1 VKIRSEF
8 EEVPIS
14 GVDLFHFYES
24 AAESIGAEN
33 VFLLES
39 LQGPEIDCQQSVL
52 GVYRLAEIIFTRNSV
67 AVTGEDAVCRH
78 INTVICNALGRDI
91 SMHEPKSLHST
102 DEYWSVLRSLLKAF
116 EQEQGDFR
124 FGYLAS
130 ISYDT
135 GRLIENIVARLPS
148 AGPPLVVLAL
158 FQAHMVVTP
167 EKRAFIAL
175 RHIEGVRPLSV
186 AAVSAMLAGK
196 VPTAE
201 LLDRPPAS
209 VEFTMERHSYIEAAT
224 RALEHIRAGNIYQVQ
239 LGHEIR
245 VQTAMSPTSLYRNL
259 RQNNPSPYMFLAR
272 LADVDLIGASPESY
286 IRLNNGTI
294 SMRPIAGTLSKTS
307 GQAKEEQIAILLESA
322 KENAEHIMLVDLCR
336 NDIGRVCSDKGLMVP
351 ELMIPGEFSN
361 LFHLISTVTGDLRPG
376 SDVVDVLRATF
387 PAGTMVG
394 APKVRAM
401 EVIEELEC
409 SRRGHYAGG
418 LGILG
423 FGNFANMALC
433 IRMATRESDST
444 YRIRASAGIVFDS
457 CPLAEWN
464 ETLVKMNRMYEAL
477 TGEELTA

>member
-8 EEVPIS
+8 EEIPIA
-14 GVDLFHFYES
+14 GVDLFRFYES
-24 AAESIGAEN
+24 AAESLGAEN

-52 GVYRLAEIIFTRNSV
+52 GIHRLAEIILTSDSV
-67 AVTGEDAVCRH
+67 TVAGEDSVCAH
-78 INTVICNALGRDI
+78 INTIICNALDRDI
-91 SMHEPKSLHST
+91 SLHEPKDFHSV
-102 DEYWSVLRSLLKAF
+102 DEYWDVLRSLLRAF
-116 EQEQGDFR
+116 EEEQGDFK
-124 FGYLAS
+124 FGYLSS

-135 GRLIENIVARLPS
+135 GRLIESIPTRLPS
-148 AGPPLVVLAL
+148 DGPPLMVLAL
-158 FQAHMVVTP
+158 FQAHVVVTP
-167 EKRAFIAL
+167 DRRAFIAL
-175 RHIEGVRPLSV
+175 RHIEGVRSLGV
-186 AAVSAMLAGK
+186 AAVSAILTGE
-196 VPTAE
+196 VLTAKF
-201 LLDRPPAS
+201 LDCPPAS
-209 VEFTMERHSYIEAAT
+209 VEFTMERHSYIEAAN

-239 LGHEIR
+239 FGHEIR
-245 VQTAMSPTSLYRNL
+245 VQTIMSPTSLYYKL
-259 RQNNPSPYMFLAR
+259 RQENPSPYMFLAR
-272 LADVDLIGASPESY
+272 LADVDFIGASPESY

-294 SMRPIAGTLSKTS
+294 SMRPIAGTLAKTKE
-307 GQAKEEQIAILLESA
+307 QAKEKQIETLIESA

-336 NDIGRVCSDKGLMVP
+336 NDIGRVCSDKGLTVP

-361 LFHLISTVTGDLRPG
+361 LFHLISTVTGDLRSG

-401 EVIEELEC
+401 EVIEELEG
-409 SRRGHYAGG
+409 SRRGYYAGS

-464 ETLVKMNRMYEAL
+464 ETLVKMNRMFQAL
-477 TGEELTA
+477 TGKELIA